1 MTKVKICKQLK
12 PIVMK
17 QIQLKLHSGA
27 SNGMHQTMAELSSK
41 LHIPMNTLKQLC
53 YESAS
58 DKLKIDNV
66 IACCKIKEFQ
76 CPDTIKYSQIRLWLE
91 ELKYLRTES
100 NLQNK

>member
-27 SNGMHQTMAELSSK
+27 SNGMHQAMTELSNK
-41 LHIPMNTLKQLC
+41 LHIPMNTLKQ
-53 YESAS
+53 SAS

-66 IACCKIKEFQ
+66 IAFCKIKEFQ